1 MSSCSGKGIIG
12 LLIALIVF
20 ILAASAGWHFFKKT
34 NGGGYG
40 DDAQTAEMMNS
51 EESASQASAQA
62 SAQANALMQETH
74 GGSSAN
80 ALANAKRAAN
90 IQKLTERPLLGVRG
104 VGDPNAPVQIQEF
117 FSLTCNHCATFH
129 TGTYQELKAKHIDTG
144 NVYFIYHEFP
154 LNGPALY
161 GSMIARCM
169 PEERYESFIDLLL
182 REQDKWA
189 FSGDFKGALK
199 QNAALA
205 GMSGD
210 DFEACFN
217 NKDLQKQIAAN
228 IQEAS
233 QLYEISS
240 TPSFVV
246 NDGVRVLHGGQTMEA
261 FDAVVKE
268 IMGE

>member
-1 MSSCSGKGIIG
+1 MSSSGKGILG

-34 NGGGYG
+34 NGDYG
-40 DDAQTAEMMNS
+40 DDRTVAEMNS
-51 EESASQASAQA
+51 EEAAELANE
-62 SAQANALMQETH
+62 QANAVMQDTH
-74 GGSSAN
+74 GGSSASSS
-80 ALANAKRAAN
+80 ALTNAKAAPN
-90 IQKLTERPLLGVRG
+90 IQKLSDNALLGTRG

-117 FSLTCNHCATFH
+117 FSLTCNHCAAFH
-129 TGTYQELKAKHIDTG
+129 TDTYQELKTKHIDTG
-144 NVYFIYHEFP
+144 DVYFIYQEFP

-169 PEERYESFIDLLL
+169 PEDRYASFVDLLL

-205 GMSGD
+205 GMSGE

-217 NKDLQKQIAAN
+217 NKELQKAIASR

-233 QLYEISS
+233 KLYEISS

-246 NDGVRVLHGGQTMEA
+246 NNGEKVLHGGQSIEV
-261 FDAVVKE
+261 FDALVKE
-268 IMGE
+268 MTDE